1 VGVVRRCAYCH
12 QQPGHK
18 MSCPKLKVV
27 VHMEMIQDEL
37 LSEVIKKIK
46 KDNETNR

>member
-1 VGVVRRCAYCH
+1 
-12 QQPGHK
+12 

>member
-1 VGVVRRCAYCH
+1 LRRCAYCH

>member
-1 VGVVRRCAYCH
+1 
-12 QQPGHK
+12 
-18 MSCPKLKVV
+18 MSCPTLKVV

-37 LSEVIKKIK
+37 LSEVIKIK

>member
-1 VGVVRRCAYCH
+1 
-12 QQPGHK
+12 
-18 MSCPKLKVV
+18 MSCPTLKVV

-37 LSEVIKKIK
+37 LSEAIKIK

>member
-1 VGVVRRCAYCH
+1 LRRCAYCH
-12 QQPGHK
+12 QQTGHK

>member
-1 VGVVRRCAYCH
+1 MRRCAYCH

>member
-1 VGVVRRCAYCH
+1 
-12 QQPGHK
+12 

-27 VHMEMIQDEL
+27 VHMDMIQDEL
-37 LSEVIKKIK
+37 LSEVIKIK

>member
-1 VGVVRRCAYCH
+1 
-12 QQPGHK
+12 
-18 MSCPKLKVV
+18 MSCPTLKVV